1 MIKPEIIVGK
11 DPAAVADLLVSHFRK
26 LVQENHAAGTCLHV
40 AVSGGSTPRL
50 FFERLGSDH
59 QEDIPWAIIQF
70 YWVDE
75 RCVAPDDK
83 DSNYGMVREALFRKI
98 AIPEANIHRIRG
110 EEDPEAECTRYASEI
125 SAHVPRQNGRTI
137 FDLVILG
144 IGEDGHTASIFPDQ
158 MALLQSA
165 KVCEVSLHPQT
176 GQTRITLTGP
186 VINSAKQVFFIATGK
201 NKSRILRS
209 VINERK
215 RFYPASHIA
224 PASGGLTWFLDEDSS
239 RGIRV

>member
-1 MIKPEIIVGK
+1 M
-11 DPAAVADLLVSHFRK
+11 
-26 LVQENHAAGTCLHV
+26 HV

-50 FFERLGSDH
+50 FFERLGSVP
-59 QEDIPWAIIQF
+59 QEDIPWTIIHI

-110 EEDPEAECTRYASEI
+110 EEDAEAECTRYAGEI
-125 SAHVPRQNGRTI
+125 SAHVPHQDGKAI

-165 KVCEVSLHPQT
+165 RICEVSHHPQT
-176 GQTRITLTGP
+176 GQTRITLTGS
-186 VINSAKQVFFIATGK
+186 VINSAKQVFFVATGK

-209 VINERK
+209 VLNERK
-215 RFYPASHIA
+215 RFYPASHIL
-224 PASGGLTWFLDEDSS
+224 PASGELTWFLDEDSS